1 MIYED
6 EIHVRVW
13 ALYEAYKAPEAVMFH
28 ISNEGIRGPRE
39 RAKFKAM
46 GGVAGVPDFFCAAR
60 QRGFFLELKRAKG
73 RLSDAQKDMI
83 GALGHQG
90 LPTLIAYDLEEAI
103 RLLQRQGVLRD
114 DVKFSVTGDRTAT
127 AGAQGGSEVSASDP
141 PIKITHNETE
151 AAA

>member
-1 MIYED
+1 MTYED

-13 ALYEAYKAPEAVMFH
+13 AIYQAYKTPESVMWH
-28 ISNEGIRGPRE
+28 NHNEGIRGPRE

-60 QRGFFLELKRAKG
+60 QRAFFLELKRAKG

-114 DVKFSVTGDRTAT
+114 DVKFVSSGDPSDR
-127 AGAQGGSEVSASDP
+127 GARGGSEVSASDP